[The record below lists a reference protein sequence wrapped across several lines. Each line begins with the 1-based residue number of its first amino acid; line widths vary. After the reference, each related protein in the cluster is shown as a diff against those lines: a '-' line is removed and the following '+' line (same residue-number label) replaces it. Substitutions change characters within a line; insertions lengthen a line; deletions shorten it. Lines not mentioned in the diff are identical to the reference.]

1 MNNSNNTL
9 FGGRLATVAFLDGRT
24 EEITVRQLPLRD
36 YERAFNILDD
46 ELALTA
52 LICGKDKAWLTGS
65 KEDGSDGL
73 QPESYEALR
82 AAAQEVN
89 GNGFFA
95 WSQRRAE
102 RLHAQ
107 LLQNAGLLAALPPE
121 AMRLAVEASNPS
133 RPSSPGSAPR
143 PR

>member
-1 MNNSNNTL
+1 MNNTNTTL
-9 FGGRLATVAFLDGRT
+9 FGGRLATVTFLDGRT
-24 EEITVRQLPLRD
+24 DEITVRQLPLRD
-36 YERAFNILDD
+36 YEKAFNILDD

-52 LICGKDKAWLTGS
+52 LICGMDKAWLTGT

-89 GNGFFA
+89 GKGFFA

-102 RLHAQ
+102 RVQAQ

-121 AMRLAVEASNPS
+121 AVQKAMDASNPS